1 MADGPSSRRAD
12 MKDSASFS
20 ETGSDFG
27 DNIPQGVKDDVFD
40 NDSGFVED
48 RFRVD
53 RKKLEQMLQG
63 EISLA
68 NHSMINLM
76 LILEFV
82 CVSDPSISVRNIV
95 LSIPKLYM

>member
-1 MADGPSSRRAD
+1 
-12 MKDSASFS
+12 MKDSASFC

-27 DNIPQGVKDDVFD
+27 DNISQDKKDDVCE

-63 EISLA
+63 TIFFTQYFL
-68 NHSMINLM
+68 
-76 LILEFV
+76 F
-82 CVSDPSISVRNIV
+82 
-95 LSIPKLYM
+95 

>member
-1 MADGPSSRRAD
+1 MADSPSTRRAD

-27 DNIPQGVKDDVFD
+27 DNIPQGKKDDVFD

-63 EISLA
+63 KFS
-68 NHSMINLM
+68 N
-76 LILEFV
+76 FFPPV
-82 CVSDPSISVRNIV
+82 V
-95 LSIPKLYM
+95 